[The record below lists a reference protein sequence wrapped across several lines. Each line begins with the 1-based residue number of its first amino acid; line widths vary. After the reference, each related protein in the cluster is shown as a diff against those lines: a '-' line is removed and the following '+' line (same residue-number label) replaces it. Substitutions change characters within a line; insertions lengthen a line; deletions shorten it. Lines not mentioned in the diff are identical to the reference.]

1 MQNMQNN
8 KYIESLED
16 KISLLSEEL
25 HIKDKEVDD
34 LKGAFLANI
43 SHEIRTP
50 MNAIVGYSY
59 LLKEQGFS
67 KNEKSEFA
75 DEIIV
80 ASNHLTDL
88 LEDLIEVSRL
98 QFDKKTQ
105 AKREAID
112 PYKLLFNI
120 FEDYQTKKK
129 ALYKGEIELR
139 IKTTTKNLD
148 NKFIS
153 NRKILDK
160 ILSNLLDNALKFTD
174 KGVIELRVDFYN
186 DYLQFVITDTGIGI
200 PKEKLSAIYNNFSKV
215 WSKNSDVLY
224 DGLGIGLSSVRN
236 FVGILGG
243 LIDVQSEMGKGTR
256 FFVSIP
262 YTKRITLNPE
272 KITTHKKTKKLP
284 ISA

>member
-25 HIKDKEVDD
+25 HTKDKEVDD

-174 KGVIELRVDFYN
+174 KGVIELSVDFYD